1 MNKILVVEDEIA
13 IAKHL
18 SAFLTKEGYQVK
30 TLHSGQH
37 VIETVLSFSPDLIIL
52 DVMLPFK
59 DGITCCQEI
68 REFSEVPVLI
78 LTAKVEEIER
88 VIGLQAG
95 ADDYVCKPFSAVE
108 LILRIKAI
116 LKRAGK
122 SNSTNSTN
130 AIQLNSESYVIG
142 FNNNHC
148 ELSHLEFVL
157 FNLLYQKPGR
167 IYARN
172 QIIELVYPNSY
183 EVHDRAIDSH
193 IKNIRK
199 KIKNLGIENTVID
212 AVYGAGYRYIPPEK

>member
-1 MNKILVVEDEIA
+1 MKKILVVEDELA
-13 IAKHL
+13 IAKHIA
-18 SAFLTKEGYQVK
+18 AFLKKDNYNVK
-30 TLHSGQH
+30 LLHSGQF
-37 VIETVLSFSPDLIIL
+37 VTDTVKSFVPDLVIL
-52 DVMLPFK
+52 DVMLPDK
-59 DGITCCQEI
+59 DGITCCKQI
-68 REFSEVPVLI
+68 REFSDVPVMI

-108 LILRIKAI
+108 LMLRIKAI
-116 LKRAGK
+116 LKR
-122 SNSTNSTN
+122 SNKPVSTGVIS
-130 AIQLNSESYVIG
+130 LNTESYVLTYQ
-142 FNNNHC
+142 NNQC

-172 QIIELVYPNSY
+172 QIIDLVYPNSY

-199 KIKNLGIENTVID
+199 KIKSLGIDSTVID
-212 AVYGAGYRYIPPEK
+212 AVYGAGYRYLIPENK